1 MSKSQPLQ
9 FYFMHFMPYP
19 DVAPDRPRGQ
29 WVDTPNGRFDPK
41 IGHKLCKKYI
51 DELTPR
57 LHPCL
62 T

>member
-1 MSKSQPLQ
+1 MLFKRVR
-9 FYFMHFMPYP
+9 YP

>member
-1 MSKSQPLQ
+1 MSTLQPLQ

-41 IGHKLCKKYI
+41 IGHKLCNI